1 MYIVEKDK
9 EIDKLDIA
17 LGFYTYIL
25 HTKIDVEND
34 DIYFVYYKNN
44 KYYHIILDIK
54 TRINF

>member
-17 LGFYTYIL
+17 LGFYTYIM
-25 HTKIDVEND
+25 HTKIDVESD